1 MNFDVTQKDYIFYL
15 VDKKKNSR
23 LTKQE
28 LESLSNFGIVKQYIE
43 NEVMVSD
50 SKTYECLVIGCYHC
64 LVKESSIH
72 LDFKKYNKNYK
83 KFVKYNPKYEIQAT
97 ELYNANMN
105 IYARFYN
112 CSVQSLFKD
121 YSRTRGFIKKLE
133 NKPNN
138 L

>member
-1 MNFDVTQKDYIFYL
+1 MTHQVTQKDYIFYL
-15 VDKKKNSR
+15 VDKKKSSG

-50 SKTYECLVIGCYHC
+50 SKTYECLVIGFRYC

-72 LDFKKYNKNYK
+72 LDFKKYNKQYK
-83 KFVKYNPKYEIQAT
+83 KFVKNNPKYETQAT

-112 CSVQSLFKD
+112 CSVQSLFSD
-121 YSRTRGFIKKLE
+121 FSRTRGFIKKIETLTD
-133 NKPNN
+133 
-138 L
+138 

>member
-1 MNFDVTQKDYIFYL
+1 MTYEVTQKDYVFYL
-15 VDKKKNSR
+15 VDKKKSSG

-50 SKTYECLVIGCYHC
+50 SKTYECLIIGCHHC

-72 LDFKKYNKNYK
+72 LDFKKYNKQYK
-83 KFVKYNPKYEIQAT
+83 KFIKDNPKYETQAT

-112 CSVQSLFKD
+112 CSVQSLFSD
-121 YSRTRGFIKKLE
+121 YSKTNGLIKKIQKL
-133 NKPNN
+133 
-138 L
+138 